1 MRRSYRTTDDKY
13 RNGRGQDARQFVGSS
28 QQVVR
33 CRWGAE
39 LSAGVPLPNGSK
51 SCPRL
56 FDGPLRSYMDPRPYI
71 AGFSLFRL
79 RSFRIVLRVF
89 CLTII
94 IIIIFVTINTDATN
108 LYK

>member
-1 MRRSYRTTDDKY
+1 MSM
-13 RNGRGQDARQFVGSS
+13 G
-28 QQVVR
+28 
-33 CRWGAE
+33 GAE

-71 AGFSLFRL
+71 AGFTLFHL
-79 RSFRIVLRVF
+79 HSFRIVLRVF
-89 CLTII
+89 RLTI